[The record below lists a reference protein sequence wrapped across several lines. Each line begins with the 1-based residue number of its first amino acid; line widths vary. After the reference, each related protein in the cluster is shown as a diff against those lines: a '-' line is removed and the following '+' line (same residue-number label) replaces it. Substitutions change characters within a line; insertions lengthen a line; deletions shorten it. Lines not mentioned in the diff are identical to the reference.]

1 MCIRDRIKSGPIIG
15 YISAD
20 PQYTATG
27 QEAKDIAMQNATLKA
42 VINTDVLNVRTEP
55 NTEAKIWTQIVK
67 DERYPVVAQLDGWV
81 EIDLDSVDEEDG
93 SKVDCL
99 LYTSRCV

>member
-1 MCIRDRIKSGPIIG
+1 
-15 YISAD
+15 
-20 PQYTATG
+20 
-27 QEAKDIAMQNATLKA
+27 MQNATLKA

-81 EIDLDSVDEEDG
+81 EIDLIPWMKRTEARWIRRLFPPG
-93 SKVDCL
+93 
-99 LYTSRCV
+99 TTTWRCATR